1 MVGTPAHIPP
11 TDHTVQLARLIA
23 EDRRG
28 DAVRFYMKD
37 IIGMPGLL
45 VTLFRILPM
54 WSKLKAVAPSLPYDS
69 AIMGDF
75 SLPAERAADVI
86 PGARLRTL
94 PGQTHNVAA
103 AALAPVLK
111 EFFAP

>member
-1 MVGTPAHIPP
+1 VSQARSRDGT
-11 TDHTVQLARLIA
+11 TIA
-23 EDRRG
+23 YDR
-28 DAVRFYMKD
+28 AV
-37 IIGMPGLL
+37 
-45 VTLFRILPM
+45 
-54 WSKLKAVAPSLPYDS
+54 
-69 AIMGDF
+69 
-75 SLPAERAADVI
+75 EREIAQVI